1 MTENLL
7 LKAVRGEDFTAELES
22 ASSFYGND
30 FSMPTLQ
37 VQLETLKTQSENE
50 NHITLQDIKKY
61 LKNFNKAELTIYS
74 EVVTL
79 LKLILVSPAANAT
92 SERTFSAMRRLKTYL
107 RSTMGQAR
115 LNSLMMLHV
124 HKEKTDSLS
133 LINIANLFVNSEYRK
148 SAFGTFTPNDM

>member
-1 MTENLL
+1 MRLVCTC
-7 LKAVRGEDFTAELES
+7 
-22 ASSFYGND
+22 
-30 FSMPTLQ
+30 
-37 VQLETLKTQSENE
+37 KTQFENK

-79 LKLILVSPAANAT
+79 LKLILVSPATNAT
-92 SERTFSAMRRLKTYL
+92 SKRTFSAMRRLKTYHK
-107 RSTMGQAR
+107 STMGQAR
-115 LNSLMMLHV
+115 LNGLMMLHV

-148 SAFGTFTPNDM
+148 SVFGTFTTNDI